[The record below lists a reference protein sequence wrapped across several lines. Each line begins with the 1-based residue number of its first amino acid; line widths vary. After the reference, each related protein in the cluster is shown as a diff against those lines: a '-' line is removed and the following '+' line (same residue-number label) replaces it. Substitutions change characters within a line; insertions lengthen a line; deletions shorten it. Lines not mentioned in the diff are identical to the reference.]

1 MFEKKKKVE
10 FPNAWRD
17 NCLSYENLIFQ
28 NILFPSQ
35 FFNFSHTKV
44 SFFARVLRNEKNPS
58 CKFGSSRGECPRE
71 RKEPIKPIPFSRW
84 KKNPSHVSRER
95 VRLTISY
102 DPSAQRASR
111 IIGFNQTRDFCFVA
125 ARNFVKAISLN
136 ERKTVLQL
144 STVSTSFTT
153 MRTRVILLVF
163 TRHRCGCC
171 CCLCEIDEKSV
182 VGGRLLFICC
192 SSIVYWCR

>member
-1 MFEKKKKVE
+1 MSEGKEGTYKT
-10 FPNAWRD
+10 D
-17 NCLSYENLIFQ
+17 
-28 NILFPSQ
+28 
-35 FFNFSHTKV
+35 
-44 SFFARVLRNEKNPS
+44 SFFEVE
-58 CKFGSSRGECPRE
+58 
-71 RKEPIKPIPFSRW
+71 
-84 KKNPSHVSRER
+84 KNPSHVSRER